1 MGEEQEK
8 IGAVAVIGG
17 GITGIQ
23 ASLDLA
29 DSGFKVYL
37 VEKAPAIGGIM
48 ARLDKT
54 FPTNDCS
61 MCILSPKLVDCG
73 RHENI
78 EIITNT
84 NVMGIEGKPGN
95 LTVKAVKKPRYVD
108 IEVCTSCG
116 DCEEVCPISLP
127 SEFDSGLSQRK
138 AIYKYYPQAIPNAY
152 LIDKEGD
159 GEHKGCVSCGQC
171 SKVCK
176 AGAINHDEEP
186 EELELKVGA
195 IIIATGSQPFDP
207 VIKPEFG
214 YKRFDNVVT
223 SLEFERILSPSGPF
237 QGKVVRP
244 ADQKKPGRIAW
255 VQCVGSRD
263 SSIGNE
269 YCSAMCCM
277 YTAKEAIIAKE
288 HDPNIQPT
296 IFYNDIRSYGKDFDK
311 YIQQAKDEHGIRYV
325 RSRLSEIVEDARTK
339 DLIIRYEDDA
349 GDLREETFDMVVLS
363 IGLCSTAARRSF
375 MERLGLEMNEF
386 GFSQTDPG
394 DPATA
399 SLPGV
404 FIAGAFS
411 EPKAIPES
419 VMEASA
425 AAARAAA
432 ILSDVRGTLVKE
444 KTYPAEK
451 DVAGEAP
458 RIGVFVCNCGIN
470 IGGYLDVPGI
480 SEFARSLD
488 NVAYVEENIYTCSQD
503 TQKKIAQ
510 AITEHDLNR
519 VIVAA
524 CTPRT
529 HEPVFQK
536 SMKEAGLNPYLFEM
550 ANIREQCSWVH
561 MSEREKATEKAKELI
576 AMTVAKSRLLQP
588 LSEIEVDVTQKAL
601 VIGGGIAGMTAAL
614 SLADQGFETM
624 LVEKEEALGGKLNII
639 RHTVDGLDIEK
650 LLRETKKKIQGH
662 ELITIHTGSTVKDI
676 QGFVGNYRAV
686 LQTPDGEEEFAH
698 GAVIVAVGTEEHV
711 PISYRYG
718 EDLRVAT
725 QRELEEKLSSR
736 RPDDIRNGETFVMI
750 QCVESRDDDRP
761 YCSRVCC
768 MQALKNAI
776 KLKELNPRCE
786 VFILYRDMMTYG
798 FKEKYYREAREQ
810 GVMFLQYDKDRK
822 PELVTKDD
830 GLIVKI
836 YEPMLQEH
844 LEIPAD
850 HLVLSTGLE
859 PGPDNTKIA
868 RMLKVP
874 LNADG
879 FFLEAHVKLRPV
891 DFATEGAFVAGA
903 CHSPKFIS
911 ESISQACAAAARA
924 ATVLSS
930 ARYKTEA
937 IIAEVDEELCS
948 GCGLCVLACP
958 FKAIELVDG
967 VARVNE
973 TVCKGCGL
981 CSATCRSG
989 AVQQR
994 GFSDHQLLA
1003 MIRHSM
1009 SSEF

>member
-1 MGEEQEK
+1 
-8 IGAVAVIGG
+8 
-17 GITGIQ
+17 
-23 ASLDLA
+23 
-29 DSGFKVYL
+29 
-37 VEKAPAIGGIM
+37 M

-84 NVMGIEGKPGN
+84 DVRGIEGEPGR

-108 IEVCTSCG
+108 IEACTSCG
-116 DCEEVCPISLP
+116 DCEKVCPISLP

-152 LIDKEGD
+152 LIDKEGE
-159 GEHKGCVSCGQC
+159 GEHRGCVNCGQC
-171 SKVCK
+171 TKACK
-176 AGAINHDEEP
+176 ADAIRHDEEP
-186 EELELKVGA
+186 EERELKVGA
-195 IIIATGSQPFDP
+195 VIIATGSRPFDP
-207 VIKPEFG
+207 AIKPEFG
-214 YKRFDNVVT
+214 YKRFPNVIT

-237 QGKVVRP
+237 EGKVVRP
-244 ADQKKPGRIAW
+244 ADRKEPGRIAW

-269 YCSAMCCM
+269 FCSAMCCM
-277 YTAKEAIIAKE
+277 YTAKEAIIARE
-288 HDPNIQPT
+288 HDPHIQPT
-296 IFYNDIRSYGKDFDK
+296 IFYIDVRSYGKDFDK
-311 YIQQAKDEHGIRYV
+311 YIDQAKAEHGIRYV
-325 RSRLSEIVEDARTK
+325 RSRISEIVEDAETK
-339 DLIIRYEDDA
+339 DLIIRYEDDT
-349 GDLREETFDMVVLS
+349 GELREENFELVVLS
-363 IGLCSTAARRSF
+363 VGLCATAARRSF
-375 MERLGLEMNEF
+375 VENMGLEMNES
-386 GFSQTDPG
+386 GFVQPGSDDPVVA
-394 DPATA
+394 PK
-399 SLPGV
+399 PGV
-404 FIAGAFS
+404 FMAGAFS

-432 ILSDVRGTLVKE
+432 VLSDVRGTLVLE

-451 DVAGEAP
+451 DVTGVAP

-503 TQKKIAQ
+503 TQKKIAE
-510 AITEHDLNR
+510 AITEHGLNR
-519 VIVAA
+519 IIVAA

-561 MSEREKATEKAKELI
+561 MNVQGLATEKAKELI
-576 AMTVAKSRLLQP
+576 SMTVAKARLLQP
-588 LSEIEVDVTQKAL
+588 LTEIEVGVTQKAL
-601 VIGGGIAGMTAAL
+601 VIGGGIAGMSATL
-614 SLADQGFETM
+614 SLADQGFETV
-624 LVEKEEALGGKLNII
+624 LVEKEDELGGKLNII
-639 RHTVDGLDIEK
+639 KHTVDGLDIEN
-650 LLRETKKKIQGH
+650 LLKETKEKIRDH
-662 ELITIHTGSTVKDI
+662 ELITVYTSSTVKDI
-676 QGFVGNYRAV
+676 QGFVGNYQTV
-686 LQTPDGEEEFAH
+686 IETPDGDREFDH
-698 GAVIVAVGTEEHV
+698 GVVIVAVGTVEHE
-711 PISYRYG
+711 PASYHYG
-718 EDLRVAT
+718 EDERVST
-725 QRELEEKLSSR
+725 QRELEERLSSCT
-736 RPDDIRNGETFVMI
+736 PDDIKDGETYVMV
-750 QCVESRDDDRP
+750 QCVESRDDERP

-768 MQALKNAI
+768 MMALKNAI

-798 FKEKYYREAREQ
+798 FKEKYYTEAREK
-810 GVMFLQYDKDRK
+810 GVMFLQYDRDKQ
-822 PELVTKDD
+822 PELEVMDD
-830 GLIVKI
+830 GLVVKI
-836 YEPMLQEH
+836 YEPMLQEV
-844 LEIPAD
+844 LELPAH
-850 HLVLSTGLE
+850 HLVLSTGLV
-859 PGPDNTKIA
+859 PNQDNGAIA

-930 ARYKTEA
+930 TRYRTEA
-937 IIAEVDEELCS
+937 IIAMVDEELCS
-948 GCGLCVLACP
+948 GCGLCVVACP
-958 FKAIELVDG
+958 FKAMELVDG

-1003 MIRHSM
+1003 MILNAMPNES
-1009 SSEF
+1009 